1 MSADARYGRLD
12 GRERRNLKELEKR
25 LSGAVITP
33 RAVGDTLPE
42 AVLSDNT
49 NQQKL
54 SKSMVDVTEQAIA
67 LSVQENPQ
75 ALSTALFPIIGSAIR
90 KAINR
95 LLSETMVRMNAGLE
109 KTFSLR
115 RIAWR
120 FEAWRKG
127 VPFMEIVLRNTL
139 AFRVEHVF
147 LIHRRT
153 GILLH
158 DLSLPQT
165 LMADKDMVASM
176 LTVVQNYIRDSL
188 KLQRKSDTMQ
198 SLTAGDYSFIV
209 EDGPLA
215 ILALIVRGTPDPSL
229 REIAQDALETVHL
242 RMARELSEYSG
253 DTGAFTEAET
263 YMRPCLVSRDKDGG
277 RKIPVYSLI
286 ALAVVLAAV
295 GFFAVRGLLRGRER
309 DAFVERL
316 RAAPGIVVTDVA
328 RRGGG
333 VVVEILR
340 DIHADDPSG
349 YAPDGVSV
357 IAREFLSL
365 EPEFVLRRLELV
377 LQPPPSVGLRYEKGV
392 LYANGPA
399 PDEWVRGRLPLAY
412 AAGGV
417 SEVRYSREPV
427 EKVLPEQLRAL
438 AAELSSRTVLF
449 EKDSVALLPGQEAL
463 LENIRVL
470 IHRIVESSRGTE
482 FTPRI
487 EIVGHAAGTVQDDE
501 SVRVSTARALKA
513 EEIFSALDAKLKD
526 YMFPRGAG
534 SAEPVVPEILPEDKA
549 KNRSVTFRAVF
560 R

>member
-286 ALAVVLAAV
+286 A
-295 GFFAVRGLLRGRER
+295 
-309 DAFVERL
+309 
-316 RAAPGIVVTDVA
+316 
-328 RRGGG
+328 
-333 VVVEILR
+333 
-340 DIHADDPSG
+340 
-349 YAPDGVSV
+349 
-357 IAREFLSL
+357 
-365 EPEFVLRRLELV
+365 
-377 LQPPPSVGLRYEKGV
+377 
-392 LYANGPA
+392 
-399 PDEWVRGRLPLAY
+399 
-412 AAGGV
+412 
-417 SEVRYSREPV
+417 
-427 EKVLPEQLRAL
+427 
-438 AAELSSRTVLF
+438 
-449 EKDSVALLPGQEAL
+449 
-463 LENIRVL
+463 
-470 IHRIVESSRGTE
+470 
-482 FTPRI
+482 
-487 EIVGHAAGTVQDDE
+487 
-501 SVRVSTARALKA
+501 
-513 EEIFSALDAKLKD
+513 
-526 YMFPRGAG
+526 
-534 SAEPVVPEILPEDKA
+534 
-549 KNRSVTFRAVF
+549 
-560 R
+560 